1 MTGARAAE
9 LLVVERVTTAKRGLN
24 AAKVHLAKTEAAL
37 QKSFEALETER
48 KAWLEAD
55 REVLAL

>member
-9 LLVVERVTTAKRGLN
+9 LLAAEQATTTDRGLDAVN
-24 AAKVHLAKTEAAL
+24 VCLAKTEAVL
-37 QKSFEALETER
+37 QKFLEALETER

-55 REVLAL
+55 REVLAH